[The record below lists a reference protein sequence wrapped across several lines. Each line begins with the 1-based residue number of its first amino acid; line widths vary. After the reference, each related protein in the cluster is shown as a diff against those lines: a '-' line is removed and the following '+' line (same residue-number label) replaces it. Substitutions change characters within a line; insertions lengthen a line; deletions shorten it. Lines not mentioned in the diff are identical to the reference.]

1 MAFEIELDDLLD
13 FSPNSD
19 GMPPESAQR
28 GVLNAYKEESE
39 NNLRT
44 TASNQG
50 YANSQVSLTNMGQLM
65 MGIPLYKDPSI
76 PVGQNEFLQSQ
87 LLGTS
92 LAVNDPNRKGGDYS
106 IGAGFDELV
115 PSDVKKLAQDIGPIN
130 VDGLLTIGDDGT
142 IGGSSGGGGTGTG
155 TGAGGGTAGQVP
167 GDTNEIKIWNAL
179 RKAGLSKEQTAGV
192 MGNLYQESANTWDPR
207 VVEFGWPNGH
217 GGTSRA
223 GKPETWS
230 DTIPPNT
237 NSAGQP
243 GYGIC
248 QWTSPGR
255 KQGLQQFCDSNGLKV
270 NSIEGQIGFL
280 LHELQTGFKVSTW
293 EPLKATNDI
302 NEATKI
308 FLYHFEAG
316 AAAGREPSAGFRQY
330 LPARQGF
337 AKAEYDKFANK
348 EVGGQVPATS
358 GGTGSAPA
366 AAGQGAT
373 GLNISTDTIRNWWGP
388 ECYHGPMTTITLN
401 GGAKVPVH
409 PKVVA
414 AATALN
420 SALIKANYKARPG
433 YTSSYNCR
441 AITGGTKKSL
451 HSYGIAIDINSD
463 KNPYGR
469 QLITDMPASMVAA
482 IKNIRTKNGKQVWR
496 WGGDYTTNHDA
507 MHFEIICSQ
516 QDIDTGLDPATIP

>member
-1 MAFEIELDDLLD
+1 MPFDIQLDDLLD
-13 FSPNSD
+13 FSPSTD
-19 GMPPESAQR
+19 SMPPESAQQ
-28 GVLNAYKEESE
+28 GVLNAYREESE
-39 NNLRT
+39 NGLRT

-50 YANSQVSLTNMGQLM
+50 YANSQVSVSNIGQLM

-76 PVGQNEFLQSQ
+76 PTSQNEFLQSN

-92 LAVNDPNRKGGDYS
+92 LAVNDPSRKGGDFS

-115 PSDVKKLAQDIGPIN
+115 PSDVRKLAQAVGPID
-130 VDGLLTIGDDGT
+130 VAGIVTIGDDGT
-142 IGGSSGGGGTGTG
+142 VGGATTGGTGTSGGG
-155 TGAGGGTAGQVP
+155 TGTAGQVP
-167 GDTNEIKIWNAL
+167 GTDNETKIWNFL
-179 RKAGLSKEQTAGV
+179 RKNGLSKEQTAGV

-207 VVEFGWPNGH
+207 VVEFGYKNSKGV
-217 GGTSRA
+217 TSRA
-223 GKPETWS
+223 GKPETW
-230 DTIPPNT
+230 DDVIPPNQ

-248 QWTSPGR
+248 QWTYPGR
-255 KQGLQQFCDSNGLKV
+255 KQGLQQYCDSNGLKV
-270 NSIEGQIGFL
+270 NSIEGQMGFM
-280 LHELQTGFKVSTW
+280 LHELQTGFKASTW
-293 EPLKATNDI
+293 DPLKATNDI

-316 AAAGREPSAGFRQY
+316 AKAGAEPSAGFRAH
-330 LPARQGF
+330 LPDRQRF
-337 AKAEYDKFANK
+337 AKNEYDKFASK
-348 EVGGQVPATS
+348 EVGGQVPSAT
-358 GGTGSAPA
+358 GGGGNAPA

-388 ECYHGPMTTITLN
+388 DCYHGPMTTITLN

-414 AATALN
+414 AANALNTALV
-420 SALIKANYKARPG
+420 KANYKARPG

-463 KNPYGR
+463 KNPYGKT
-469 QLITDMPASMVAA
+469 LITDMPASMVAA
-482 IKNIRTKNGKQVWR
+482 IKKIRTKNGRQVWR

-516 QDIDTGLDPATIP
+516 ADIDTGLDPATLP